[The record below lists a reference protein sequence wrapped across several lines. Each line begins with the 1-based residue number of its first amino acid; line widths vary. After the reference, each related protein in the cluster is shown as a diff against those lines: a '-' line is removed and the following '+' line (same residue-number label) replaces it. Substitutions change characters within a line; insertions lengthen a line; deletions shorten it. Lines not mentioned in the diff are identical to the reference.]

1 MNDLGNVC
9 IKYPLHCIYFHC
21 IIGHIT
27 YFEGEGSRVG
37 MVSKMK
43 VAIFL
48 LMLVVLV
55 PAVHA
60 SVPQIEV
67 VKESA
72 LGFAEAKA
80 DLTEDIAK
88 SLWEYAEIGLDE
100 YKSYVKVR
108 DVLAE
113 AGFEIHQ
120 AAAGIP
126 TCLVATWG
134 SGSPVLGIYEDIDA
148 LPGIGHGCGHNLNT
162 AAGVVAA
169 MSIKSAM
176 EAHSVPG
183 TIKVFINPAEEVWDV
198 APLVAA
204 AGFYDDVDVL
214 ISTHAASDNTSEFGS
229 TMAMDHVEYKFKGTP
244 AHASAAPEK
253 GASALDAVELMN
265 IAVNFLR
272 EHLIQEMRIHYV
284 ITDGG
289 AAPNI
294 VPATA
299 ASRYF
304 IRGPKYPDVAYA
316 RERIDNCAKAAAL
329 ATGTELEIGFSSG
342 IYNKVPNQALALMA
356 IEAIEQVG
364 PTEFTA
370 DDLAALEAL
379 GVKGMPTKEVK
390 QPTGGQ
396 SFGSNP
402 IGDVTWKTPSTT
414 INAAT
419 WVPGTAGHSVES
431 ALQSGSVYG
440 FKGAVT
446 ASKTLALL
454 GLEMLMNPESLATV
468 KAEFEDKMKGMPEYE
483 GKAMIPALAY
493 PEAPGVIVTA
503 PSEVKLITAETAFVE
518 ADGDQIIIATE
529 TDVELGSFA
538 VADAT
543 SPELGF
549 SLTDPVS
556 AGQRLKITYVT
567 AHGDTWFY
575 GYVHAK

>member
-1 MNDLGNVC
+1 
-9 IKYPLHCIYFHC
+9 
-21 IIGHIT
+21 
-27 YFEGEGSRVG
+27 
-37 MVSKMK
+37 MVSKIRIAL
-43 VAIFL
+43 VT
-48 LMLVVLV
+48 LMLLALV
-55 PAVHA
+55 SSVHA
-60 SVPQIEV
+60 SAPEIEM
-67 VKESA
+67 VKETA
-72 LGFAEAKA
+72 LGFADAYA
-80 DLTEDIAK
+80 ALTEDIAET
-88 SLWEYAEIGLDE
+88 LWEYAEVGLDE

-108 DVLAE
+108 DVLMD
-113 AGFEIHQ
+113 AGFSIHQ
-120 AAAGIP
+120 SAAGIP
-126 TCLVATWG
+126 TALVATWG

-148 LPGIGHGCGHNLNT
+148 LPDIGHGCGHNLNT

-169 MSIKSAM
+169 ISIKNAM
-176 EAHSVPG
+176 EEHSIPG

-214 ISTHAASDNTSEFGS
+214 ITTHASSDNTSEFGS

-244 AHASAAPEK
+244 AHAAAAPEK

-284 ITDGG
+284 ISDGG

-342 IYNKVPNQALALMA
+342 IYNKVPNQALALLATDA
-356 IEAIEQVG
+356 IKQVG
-364 PTEFTA
+364 PPEFTA
-370 DDLAALEAL
+370 DEVAAMESL
-379 GVKGMPTKEVK
+379 GVKGVPTTEIT

-414 INAAT
+414 INVAT
-419 WVPGTAGHSVES
+419 WVPNTPGHSVGS
-431 ALQSGSVYG
+431 ALQSGSIYG

-446 ASKTLALL
+446 ASKALVVV
-454 GLEMLMNPESLATV
+454 GVEMLMNSESLAAV
-468 KAEFEDKMKGMPEYE
+468 KAEFADRMKDMPEYQ
-483 GKAMIPALAY
+483 GMAMIPAQAF
-493 PEAPGVIVTA
+493 PEAPGILVATPNSA
-503 PSEVKLITAETAFVE
+503 KLITDETVFVE
-518 ADGDQIIIATE
+518 AEGAQIIIATE
-529 TDVELGSFA
+529 ADVELGSFV
-538 VADAT
+538 VADT
-543 SPELGF
+543 SSKEISF
-549 SLTDPVS
+549 SLIDEVS
-556 AGQRLKITYVT
+556 VGQRLKITYIT
-567 AHGDTWFY
+567 PDGDTWFY
-575 GYVHAK
+575 GYVHAR